1 MASTLIANS
10 EVVGNDLKV
19 TLTNGHSY
27 TYNGASGEKSK
38 LDVAESKGQYFIAN
52 IKPKYTYSKN

>member
-27 TYNGASGEKSK
+27 TYTGAAGEQVK
-38 LDVAESKGQYFIAN
+38 LEGADSKGQYFIAN
-52 IKPKYTYSKN
+52 IKGKYAYSKN

>member
-19 TLTNGHSY
+19 TLTNGKSY
-27 TYNGASGEKSK
+27 TYNGAAGEKTG
-38 LDVAESKGQYFIAN
+38 LDGAGSKGQYYNQF
-52 IKPKYTYSKN
+52 IKPKYTHSKS